1 VSERGDGHRAC
12 RRERI
17 RNAVIARILDGTYP
31 PGTRLKELALATE
44 FGVSQGPVREALRE
58 LEVSGLAVSEAYC
71 GTRVLGV
78 DPDELREAYELKAV
92 IEARAAELCV
102 PCAAAALERLEVDLA
117 QMQAAAETMDFEAYS
132 EATLSFHRGIVVM
145 SGNRAFLRAWDAL
158 HWDVRTR
165 IAIRQVGD
173 ALPSY
178 LGAHIEVVIA
188 LRAGDGKRAGRALQ
202 GSIDRFLA
210 R

>member
-1 VSERGDGHRAC
+1 MTDRGDGHRAC
-12 RRERI
+12 RREGI

-44 FGVSQGPVREALRE
+44 FVVSQGPVREALRE
-58 LEVSGLAVSEAYC
+58 LEASGLTVSEPYC

-78 DPDELREAYELKAV
+78 DPDELREAYELKAA

-102 PCAAAALERLEVDLA
+102 PCAGAALDRLEVDLA
-117 QMQAAAETMDFEAYS
+117 QMQQAAESLDFEAYS
-132 EATLSFHRGIVVM
+132 EANLSFHRCIVVM
-145 SGNRAFLRAWDAL
+145 SGNRTFLRAWDAL

-178 LGAHIEVVIA
+178 LGAHVEVVNA
-188 LRAGDGKRAGRALQ
+188 LREGDGKRAGQALQ